1 MLVGAGGAGGV
12 SPRAF
17 SYIAAA
23 MEALLQ
29 YHEADQ
35 HYVLL
40 AEEMERVLVVEMAA
54 LEVLAAEVV
63 LTMEHSMQEV
73 QTAEMD
79 KVDASTDP
87 YIGHGGSGQ
96 GRTTKAWGNGTIYS
110 GGGGG
115 GSEGMTTGGS
125 EVLVVEA
132 LVVDTLMLVER
143 VQP

>member
-1 MLVGAGGAGGV
+1 MVFLHGRLVI
-12 SPRAF
+12 SQL
-17 SYIAAA
+17 A

-35 HYVLL
+35 HDVLL

-79 KVDASTDP
+79 KVVHRQ
-87 YIGHGGSGQ
+87 I
-96 GRTTKAWGNGTIYS
+96 RI
-110 GGGGG
+110 
-115 GSEGMTTGGS
+115 
-125 EVLVVEA
+125 
-132 LVVDTLMLVER
+132 
-143 VQP
+143 